1 MRNRSIMQ
9 VNKWL
14 NLSKYQQIFFI
25 ILGMLVAETN
35 IAKASELNA
44 GFVLNKMNADEQVSY
59 VAGVVEG
66 LAYSRY
72 LRDKPDQSGM
82 KCVYD
87 WYARESVTRQVD
99 QWFKRHPDKPVGVL
113 LNVLIKKECG
123 A

>member
-1 MRNRSIMQ
+1 M
-9 VNKWL
+9 K
-14 NLSKYQQIFFI
+14 LSKYQQIFFI

-35 IAKASELNA
+35 VVKASELNA
-44 GFVLNKMNADEQVSY
+44 GFVMNKMSADEQVSY

-87 WYARESVTRQVD
+87 WYAGENVTRQVD

-113 LNVLIKKECG
+113 LHVLIKKECG